1 MKRLAILAL
10 LFAAPLFAQPGSV
23 QNHCYLG
30 GTQAAVSGI
39 KSTNYLDGNIPSC
52 RVSVYFTQTSTLA
65 PIFSAPSGPGGVS
78 GVIIGAGGTYSV
90 CPTGVTF
97 TAGGG
102 TGASGIPLCTGT
114 AVTGVAMS
122 AAGSG
127 YTSLPTVGFTGGSG
141 SGATG
146 TATTA
151 PVLSSQFTA
160 NAVGTT
166 DPGGWIF
173 WASCGSKYDVTMS
186 GGIAPNAYSNPVT
199 LTGVSPNGCG
209 TGGGGGGGSAISVAA
224 TAPIQVNGG
233 TGPVVS
239 GVATISCQNGSC
251 GGSQDLALQVIP
263 PVTGQHVIIYPSV
276 APVLVG
282 GNCVTV
288 SADSVAPF
296 SGSIGRT
303 NSGALPSCAADVT
316 ATYTNFPLPS
326 FILPANVTAIYGG
339 AVEQVY
345 CGLNSSNQPL
355 NTCGAWSVTA
365 NGSQVGPTL
374 PTNIPLSTYTTLLCS
389 SCGSFNYSTAQFIF
403 DNSSTAEW
411 PFTSPVTGFSSTFL
425 PFLIVYY
432 TGTAPPTDN
441 QVQVSPCLNYNQKGL
456 STINPCNTGVDI
468 NSLTTPNVYQATI
481 PGFSGLVV
489 GTAVSVQP
497 GASNTTTTPTFSLN
511 GGPALTIVGPQDG
524 ALCTTGSGG
533 GPDIVAGEP
542 MNLTLGLGV
551 WELQNQRHCFGS
563 ITPVTWPANNT
574 VVVSNA
580 TNTPAGI
587 APGTSGNAL
596 CSNGTTWVSST
607 SCVGGGGGGGSLI
620 PSNAQFIF
628 VGSSINDDDNHILSP
643 AVAISSWS
651 TTSDT
656 TTVTTSAAHGFTT
669 NDWVNMR
676 FATSWPSPPAAYA
689 LGTNYTLFK
698 VTVVDST
705 HFTISTSLISAGSCA
720 SSCGNVYSA
729 MGYLPFRTASQQ
741 AFPSGSLN
749 RTYMFLPANVS
760 IQGLNSGFSAMFA
773 SSGTQITCPVSVP
786 TYLVINNFNNDPWL
800 GRSASQIMSDYNG
813 IFSQA
818 HTCGM
823 TAVIGTS
830 TATDQSQTFNSG
842 AYTQWITAQRQLAGD
857 AKSVTNTASGQYWD
871 IGADIGQIIN
881 NAANSNIFN
890 ISDNEPTPGGFG
902 LMSAGLANAM
912 ATGSGQALPQQ
923 TLWWG
928 NIGDNESNLANG
940 FMSTPSA
947 DAPFTWQWTNSANSA
962 RMATLGHVAGNN
974 PAVFAVGSSATFPGE
989 IDIIGDP
996 GFGNN
1001 FTPVLQSID
1010 LEANPLNSSVKNT
1023 VIAEPITPNADIS
1036 KNNVQL
1042 SIAAIGRTPAGAAPS
1057 IAAGQGADLGFN
1069 YSSTLTPLDNSL
1081 FAHIAGDTLD
1091 SWRACTGGEL
1101 AIGMA
1106 TAETTGN
1113 PEGCPASEM
1122 LSVGWTGTGN
1132 APFFV
1137 DSSGN
1142 VTLHNLT
1149 CTGTGC
1155 GGGSGISNITIAV
1168 TGATQGANTCSS
1180 PATATMT
1187 GLTTSGAGSHLTSAY
1202 TANPSALIG
1211 WGSTGGM
1218 VFQAWPSA
1226 ANTVSWIVCN
1236 QTASP
1241 ITFSSI
1247 TFSMGAQ

>member
-1 MKRLAILAL
+1 MSGIGNTFSKTLRRGRCLLGWTIAISALLVLCLLRLFRLLLPAILIFLASWIGL
-10 LFAAPLFAQPGSV
+10 VLTSSDLPAQAANAAPISFGPVITSF
-23 QNHCYLG
+23 
-30 GTQAAVSGI
+30 GTIAANAPYRVCLASATGTPC
-39 KSTNYLDGNIPSC
+39 ST
-52 RVSVYFTQTSTLA
+52 
-65 PIFSAPSGPGGVS
+65 
-78 GVIIGAGGTYSV
+78 
-90 CPTGVTF
+90 TGVTLYSDVNLSQRISNPTVLSAQGLLTAF
-97 TAGGG
+97 TTAGAYQVQVTPTPGSTYIYYVFPSSSGG
-102 TGASGIPLCTGT
+102 NSNVTALSAIGPIEVETTGSSSP
-114 AVTGVAMS
+114 
-122 AAGSG
+122 GSG
-127 YTSLPTVGFTGGSG
+127 PISG
-141 SGATG
+141 
-146 TATTA
+146 
-151 PVLSSQFTA
+151 
-160 NAVGTT
+160 
-166 DPGGWIF
+166 
-173 WASCGSKYDVTMS
+173 
-186 GGIAPNAYSNPVT
+186 PVT
-199 LTGVSPNGCG
+199 VL
-209 TGGGGGGGSAISVAA
+209 
-224 TAPIQVNGG
+224 
-233 TGPVVS
+233 
-239 GVATISCQNGSC
+239 CQNGSC
-251 GGSQDLALQVIP
+251 GGAQDLALLLTP
-263 PVTGQHVIIYPSV
+263 PIAGQHVIIYPSV
-276 APVLVG
+276 APVLSG

-303 NSGALPSCAADVT
+303 NSGALPSCAGDVS

-339 AVEQVY
+339 AVEQAY

-355 NTCGAWSVTA
+355 DTCGAWSVTA

-389 SCGSFNYSTAQFIF
+389 SCGSFNYSTAQFVF
-403 DNSSTAEW
+403 DNGSTAEW
-411 PFTSPVTGFSSTFL
+411 PFTPPVTGFSSTFL
-425 PFLIVYY
+425 PFLVVYY
-432 TGTAPPTDN
+432 TGTAPPTSDQI
-441 QVQVSPCLNYNQKGL
+441 QVTSCLNYNQKTL
-456 STINPCNTGVDI
+456 STINPCNTGVDT

-489 GTAVSVQP
+489 GTAVSVQA
-497 GASNTTTTPTFSLN
+497 GASNTTTAPTFSLN
-511 GGPALTIVGPQDG
+511 GGPAMTIVNPQDG
-524 ALCTTGSGG
+524 ALCTTLSGG
-533 GPDIVAGEP
+533 GPDIVAGKP

-551 WELQNQRHCFGS
+551 WELTNQRQCFGS
-563 ITPVTWPANNT
+563 ITPVTWPSSNDI
-574 VVVSNA
+574 VVSNG
-580 TNTPAGI
+580 TNAPSGL
-587 APGTSGNAL
+587 APGASGNAV
-596 CSNGTTWVSST
+596 CSNGTAWVSST

-628 VGSSINDDDNHILSP
+628 SGSSINDDDNHLLSP
-643 AVAISSWS
+643 AVAIASWS
-651 TTSDT
+651 TTSGT

-698 VTVVDST
+698 ATVVDST
-705 HFTISTSLISAGSCA
+705 HFTVNTSLISAGNCA

-760 IQGLNSGFSAMFA
+760 IQGLNAGFSAMFGV
-773 SSGTQITCPVSVP
+773 GTQIPCPVSIP
-786 TYLVINNFNNDPWL
+786 TYLIVNNFNNDPWL
-800 GRSASQIMSDYNG
+800 GRTASQIMTDYNG

-823 TAVIGTS
+823 TVVIGTS
-830 TATDQSQTFNSG
+830 TATDQSQQFNSG
-842 AYTQWITAQRQLAGD
+842 AYTQWITAQRQLAAD
-857 AKSVTNTASGQYWD
+857 AKSVTNTASRQYWD

-881 NAANSNIFN
+881 DAANSNIFN
-890 ISDNEPTPGGFG
+890 ISVNEPKPGGFG
-902 LMSAGLANAM
+902 LMAAGIANAM

-923 TLWWG
+923 TEWWG

-940 FMSTPSA
+940 LVSTPSA
-947 DAPFTWQWTNSANSA
+947 DAPFTWQWTNAANSA

-989 IDIIGDP
+989 VDIVGDP

-1001 FTPVLQSID
+1001 FTPVLQAID
-1010 LEANPLNSSVKNT
+1010 LETNPINSAVKNT
-1023 VIAEPITPNADIS
+1023 VIVEPITPNADIAR
-1036 KNNVQL
+1036 NNVQL
-1042 SIAAIGRTPAGAAPS
+1042 TLAAIGRTPAGNAPP

-1069 YSSTLTPLDNSL
+1069 YSSSSTASDNSL

-1101 AIGMA
+1101 SIGMA
-1106 TAETTGN
+1106 SAEITGS
-1113 PEGCPASEM
+1113 PQGCPASEM
-1122 LSVGWTGTGN
+1122 LSVGWTGSGN

-1155 GGGSGISNITIAV
+1155 GGGSSIANITIAV
-1168 TGATQGANTCSS
+1168 TGATQGANSCSS

-1202 TANPSALIG
+1202 TANPSALTG

-1218 VFQAWPSA
+1218 VFEAWPSA

-1236 QTASP
+1236 QTSSS

-1247 TFSMGAQ
+1247 TFSEGAQ